1 MPPVNAEHD
10 LKRRARRRLIGA
22 VALAVIAVIV
32 VPLLLE
38 DEPPPA
44 GHLEV
49 RMKPSADAESAVE
62 PIVAVVPAGPVGQAL
77 ESPRAD
83 AVVPAAE
90 PPPQPQPAAPK
101 PAPPPPKPAA
111 AKPAT
116 AKPAAPKPAP
126 QATASRPTT
135 SKFVVQLAALKDA
148 KRAADLK
155 KRAALSGLPAYTD
168 RSGELTRVRVGPFG
182 SREEAV
188 SAAVRLAEVGLAGQI
203 LTQ

>member
-1 MPPVNAEHD
+1 MPPVNPEHD

-49 RMKPSADAESAVE
+49 RMKPSADAASSEE
-62 PIVAVVPAGPVGQAL
+62 PIVAVVPARPVGQAL
-77 ESPRAD
+77 ESPDAD
-83 AVVPAAE
+83 AAVPAAD
-90 PPPQPQPAAPK
+90 PPPQPEVAAPK
-101 PAPPPPKPAA
+101 PAPTPPQPTPPKPPAV
-111 AKPAT
+111 KPA
-116 AKPAAPKPAP
+116 PPKPAP
-126 QATASRPTT
+126 QATASMPMT

-148 KRAADLK
+148 TRAAELK

-188 SAAVRLAEVGLAGQI
+188 AAAVRLAELGLAGQI

>member
-49 RMKPSADAESAVE
+49 RMKPLADAEPADE
-62 PIVAVVPAGPVGQAL
+62 PIVAVVPARPVGQAL
-77 ESPRAD
+77 ESPDAD
-83 AVVPAAE
+83 AAVPAADPP
-90 PPPQPQPAAPK
+90 PPPQAAVPK

-111 AKPAT
+111 V
-116 AKPAAPKPAP
+116 KPAAPKPAP
-126 QATASRPTT
+126 QATASRPAI

-148 KRAADLK
+148 RRAAELK

-168 RSGELTRVRVGPFG
+168 RAGELTRVRVGPFG

-188 SAAVRLAEVGLAGQI
+188 AAAVRLAEVGLAGQV